1 MQTGCYARLS
11 FSLPLSSSRSCRNGA
26 QTGTAAA
33 GYSRMTAA
41 VPGPLILAEDG
52 QSLARP
58 RAELAFHRTRD
69 ATCRVPRAGRFS
81 GWTMHTPAADSNAA
95 RRASRMARQTAQMTS
110 SHPDERDRAG
120 GVGSG
125 TRPRPRGTMVMRARC
140 GDGGRIVSRS
150 GAGRS
155 VGVARPAHSVTA
167 GGSSSCRC
175 RGLEQRCRHQ
185 TLARSRG
192 AAYVQPS
199 PMMRGPRAAPVG
211 YMRSTVRRHT
221 PRLASWQEEATCGRT
236 NGGPASWRR

>member
-1 MQTGCYARLS
+1 MQTRCYARPS

-41 VPGPLILAEDG
+41 VPGPLILAKDG
-52 QSLARP
+52 QSPGPA

-81 GWTMHTPAADSNAA
+81 GWTIHTPAADSNAA
-95 RRASRMARQTAQMTS
+95 RRASRMARQTARMTS
-110 SHPDERDRAG
+110 SHPDERDRAD

-125 TRPRPRGTMVMRARC
+125 TRPRVTMVMRARC

-150 GAGRS
+150 GAGRG
-155 VGVARPAHSVTA
+155 VGVAGPAHSVTA

-175 RGLEQRCRHQ
+175 RGLEQRCRYQ
-185 TLARSRG
+185 TLACSRG
-192 AAYVQPS
+192 AANVQPS
-199 PMMRGPRAAPVG
+199 QMMQGPPAAPRVG
-211 YMRSTVRRHT
+211 YMRNTVRRHT

>member
-1 MQTGCYARLS
+1 MIVPARHADRVAMRDRRSGCRCPAREAAAMVL
-11 FSLPLSSSRSCRNGA
+11 

-52 QSLARP
+52 QSPGPA

-95 RRASRMARQTAQMTS
+95 RRASRMARQTARMTS

-125 TRPRPRGTMVMRARC
+125 TRPRVTIVMRARC
-140 GDGGRIVSRS
+140 GDDGRIVSRS
-150 GAGRS
+150 GDRKS
-155 VGVARPAHSVTA
+155 TRLN
-167 GGSSSCRC
+167 SSHPSK
-175 RGLEQRCRHQ
+175 
-185 TLARSRG
+185 SRM
-192 AAYVQPS
+192 PS
-199 PMMRGPRAAPVG
+199 SA
-211 YMRSTVRRHT
+211 
-221 PRLASWQEEATCGRT
+221 
-236 NGGPASWRR
+236 